1 MKKRALSILLCL
13 CMVAS
18 LFSVV
23 TIPAMAANDTIVNAT
38 IGGDTTTIYQYAKG
52 SGTLSSNKNYRVVW
66 CGTSPSEI
74 NGQLVFST
82 YTTMASF
89 SYEYKSIAPWGPKW
103 YSTFYPDDEKEVSG
117 YGNMANIEGS
127 KQEPRFAAD
136 GYTILLSDYAAD
148 STSENKDD
156 LNYWYDA
163 GNQYRSTSGY
173 HTTSNLYF
181 VSEGSKVEYTLDH
194 ISENGVGIDSTKQKA
209 GTTISK
215 SDLTNLTNT
224 QAIYKDS
231 SSNTLTYNAKTD
243 DIGFYIQN
251 PAYPASTLNKTLS
264 GGTNTLYLTFGGK
277 SVQASTLSLPMDTAV
292 TVKKNGA
299 AWTDSAPAVT
309 LQSGTE
315 EAISA
320 TTVANGV
327 STFTNLD
334 PAKTYKV
341 LSGETDTGKTVKVDS
356 TTATLDYYTL
366 SVTDGEHMTG
376 AYLGTG
382 GTTSG
387 VYLSGTQVTIS
398 SGTAATGYSFDSWA
412 LSGKTV
418 GSDSTIAGSQVTA
431 NGNGTFTS
439 QAKLAAPTVA
449 VTGKN
454 GAGTPALSTTYEDT
468 VTLTATPSHALGDGV
483 TYTYQWYK
491 GGTDEAN
498 KLTGKTAQTLTL
510 SQHDDSG
517 DYYCN
522 VTATNKDS
530 TPLSA
535 SATSAKATVTISPKP
550 VAFAVS
556 GTSQTYQPGTA
567 RSITITDTGTKNLTA
582 SDFTVKYY
590 KVDEDNGLLTGTTPV
605 ANAISIGRY
614 LYVIGFKADQPGY
627 KITIP
632 FAVNDT
638 TLPTIANYDNVG
650 YLDIKAGTE
659 QQQPISFA
667 SGAVSK
673 YVADG
678 TFKNALTNPNGTAAT
693 FQSSDTSVAAVA
705 PDGTV
710 TIKAAGSTTITAASS
725 KDGTSPVYASYTL
738 TVTKETVT
746 VTVRD
751 KKIQYSDAMPYTD
764 ITALSFSKS
773 ISIDAADYAATD
785 LTFSGYTK
793 GRGTGEYTI
802 IAKGLSSDK
811 YSFTYE
817 AGTLTVDPKPLTAS
831 DFTVSVAN
839 KEYDGT
845 TSASFTIAV
854 NAVTG
859 DVLTAVCTGAFDS
872 ENAADS
878 VTATC
883 TITGVAGSKADNY
896 TLSSAVVKTAAARIS
911 PMPITFT
918 FGTTTYLYD
927 GQQKP
932 VIISA
937 VDSSN
942 RVFSDFTVKYGEDTD
957 PPSTVGTYAVTAEL
971 SDGANY
977 TTSSNTTALTITEG
991 SAVVWAS
998 AGTSQKYDGSPKSI
1012 TAMSV
1017 PTVPTAVSYYAITDE
1032 GLVGE
1037 TVDTPTAVG
1046 RYLYVIAQTDTN
1058 YRIKNAAAVNI
1069 GDTVASLTG
1078 SNCGIM
1084 EILENIQPTLSF
1096 SDPLVN
1102 AAYGGAAF
1110 TETPAGGADG
1120 ATITYQS
1127 SDTDIVNVNSSSGEV
1142 TVVKPGLA
1150 TITATA
1156 NKDGFGDVTATY
1168 AVQVGKKAVT
1178 LSIDAETSV
1187 TYKGE
1192 NWIIPYQLT
1201 GYLDGNKLGVL
1212 DITFTYT
1219 DQSDPNKHTPKNA
1232 GTYLAIAQVKADN
1245 EFYTSGQAT
1254 GLLKITP
1261 AQLTVTADDKTITYG
1276 DIAPTYTVRY
1286 TPLGEDV
1293 LGCLNGT
1300 TVFNCT
1306 YQQFGDHGTYPITP
1320 SGLSSENYTITF
1332 QAGTLTAKPK
1342 TVTLNWSADS
1352 LPYSGA
1358 AQAVTATVSGLVNG
1372 DAAKVTAYTGNTQTD
1387 VSTAY
1392 TATATM
1398 LDNANYT
1405 RTGSTNVTHNWSITA
1420 VAPSMA
1426 LSSQILPNTGSPIAI
1441 GAAKVTGVGN
1451 DGNITER
1458 YTVTYTYYTDA
1469 ARQTQTTAADG
1480 AVTDGGAPSEN
1491 GTYYVTAEI
1500 ASQGNYTAAA
1510 ATATLTLYTP
1520 LPGGGTGSGSSPTSA
1535 GAPVIV
1541 DGKTQNIGTE
1551 KIAGDTTTVTVDQ
1564 SKLGTNIS
1572 GAAFG
1577 SSVVVPVS
1585 KNLSATASLAVKNIQ
1600 DMAARRMTLTVQTG
1614 SVAYNL
1620 NTSAIDTAAL
1630 ASAFPG
1636 ADMSK
1641 VPFDVTITN
1650 SSVRI
1655 EGKTPVLSPVAFT
1668 VTATYNGKTVSVDTF
1683 SAYVDRV
1690 IEVTAEQAAKITT
1703 AVVVNADGS
1712 TRHVPT
1718 NVIEKNGKYYAV
1730 INSRTNSTYALIQNK
1745 VTFADAEGKWY
1756 EATVNEM
1763 GSRKII
1769 EGRSASA
1776 FDGAAGIT
1784 RAEFAAILVRALGL
1798 PADGTSTFS
1807 DVPAHAW
1814 YTGAVATAVQYGL
1827 TEGKGNGRFDPSA
1840 AITRQEAML
1849 MLQRAAALT
1858 EFTGARGD
1866 LDSFTDA
1873 NSVGSWA
1880 LDAAKWSVGSGLIQG
1895 TDGKLNAAANIT
1907 RAESATIILRLLQKA
1922 GLVDVRSEA

>member
-148 STSENKDD
+148 STSEYKDD

-194 ISENGVGIDSTKQKA
+194 ISENGVEIDSTKQKA

-215 SDLTNLTNT
+215 SDLTKLTNT

-366 SVTDGEHMTG
+366 SVTDGARMSG

-418 GSDSTIAGSQVTA
+418 GSDSTIAGSQVTV

-614 LYVIGFKADQPGY
+614 LYVINFKTSQPGY

-710 TIKAAGSTTITAASS
+710 TIKAAGSTTITATSS

-927 GQQKP
+927 GQQ
-932 VIISA
+932 
-937 VDSSN
+937 
-942 RVFSDFTVKYGEDTD
+942 
-957 PPSTVGTYAVTAEL
+957 
-971 SDGANY
+971 
-977 TTSSNTTALTITEG
+977 
-991 SAVVWAS
+991 
-998 AGTSQKYDGSPKSI
+998 
-1012 TAMSV
+1012 
-1017 PTVPTAVSYYAITDE
+1017 
-1032 GLVGE
+1032 
-1037 TVDTPTAVG
+1037 
-1046 RYLYVIAQTDTN
+1046 
-1058 YRIKNAAAVNI
+1058 
-1069 GDTVASLTG
+1069 
-1078 SNCGIM
+1078 
-1084 EILENIQPTLSF
+1084 
-1096 SDPLVN
+1096 
-1102 AAYGGAAF
+1102 
-1110 TETPAGGADG
+1110 
-1120 ATITYQS
+1120 
-1127 SDTDIVNVNSSSGEV
+1127 
-1142 TVVKPGLA
+1142 
-1150 TITATA
+1150 
-1156 NKDGFGDVTATY
+1156 
-1168 AVQVGKKAVT
+1168 
-1178 LSIDAETSV
+1178 
-1187 TYKGE
+1187 
-1192 NWIIPYQLT
+1192 
-1201 GYLDGNKLGVL
+1201 
-1212 DITFTYT
+1212 
-1219 DQSDPNKHTPKNA
+1219 
-1232 GTYLAIAQVKADN
+1232 
-1245 EFYTSGQAT
+1245 
-1254 GLLKITP
+1254 
-1261 AQLTVTADDKTITYG
+1261 
-1276 DIAPTYTVRY
+1276 
-1286 TPLGEDV
+1286 
-1293 LGCLNGT
+1293 
-1300 TVFNCT
+1300 
-1306 YQQFGDHGTYPITP
+1306 
-1320 SGLSSENYTITF
+1320 
-1332 QAGTLTAKPK
+1332 K